1 MPVFGPFNREI
12 MDELLNSFEQQAQNS
27 VHNSVQNARP
37 NASQEDVEANEGEE
51 EIVFTAPNGHTIEN
65 IQDFPMPLAATRE
78 GLVKRDDD
86 VISGNESFIV
96 TVSYNHFCLPKQLPD
111 VLIFFDFVEKRPSIQ
126 DR

>member
-1 MPVFGPFNREI
+1 
-12 MDELLNSFEQQAQNS
+12 MDELLNSFEQPVQ
-27 VHNSVQNARP
+27 NSVQNARP
-37 NASQEDVEANEGEE
+37 NASQEDVKANEGEE

-78 GLVKRDDD
+78 GLVKRDND

-111 VLIFFDFVEKRPSIQ
+111 VLFFFRFRRKTAEYTRSVTGL
-126 DR
+126 